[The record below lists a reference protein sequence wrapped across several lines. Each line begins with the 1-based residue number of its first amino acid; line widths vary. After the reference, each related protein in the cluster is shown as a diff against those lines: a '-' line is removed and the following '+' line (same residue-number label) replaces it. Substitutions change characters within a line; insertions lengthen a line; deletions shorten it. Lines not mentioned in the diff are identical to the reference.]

1 MVKTM
6 VGAADD
12 DEPLDPELAARLR
25 DTFAAIVPKLDLPEL
40 ARFQASLDASLA
52 ELAPKFDMAALVHT
66 FNMAELAPKFDMAA
80 LVHTF
85 NMAELA
91 PKFDM
96 AALVPTLHDAIAA
109 AAPKL
114 DLSELT
120 GFERVAE
127 GLAAT
132 VSADSL
138 AELAASVE
146 RLIPAQALG
155 DFSSLMG
162 PDTIKWAANF
172 NLGDDPTGDVTEDET
187 RSGLETEEARRER
200 LRVHLVQVARWL
212 YAAAVQMQAGV
223 VRLNKAVDSLNENTP
238 RYEKL
243 AVSLTSIFR
252 GVLVVA

>member
-1 MVKTM
+1 MSLMVKTM

-80 LVHTF
+80 LV
-85 NMAELA
+85 
-91 PKFDM
+91 
-96 AALVPTLHDAIAA
+96 PTLHDAIAA
-109 AAPKL
+109 AAPRL

-243 AVSLTSIFR
+243 AVSLMKLYAAFM
-252 GVLVVA
+252 LLAHFL